1 MLPGM
6 KKKLKISISVNE
18 QTLERIDEIIEKG
31 QFRNRSHAFEY
42 SLHQILNDSNLN
54 INNKVN

>member
-1 MLPGM
+1 M